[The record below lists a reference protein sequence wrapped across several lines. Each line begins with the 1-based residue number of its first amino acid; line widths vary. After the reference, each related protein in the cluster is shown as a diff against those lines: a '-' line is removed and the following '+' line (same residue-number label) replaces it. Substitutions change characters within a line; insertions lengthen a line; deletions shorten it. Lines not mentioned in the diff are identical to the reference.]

1 MVVSSVLIQQEGLDK
16 NAFFD
21 SIVEFANTRKDWT
34 EGIKESGIDNQG
46 EGRKY
51 YREYEIL
58 DLDSTKIKVLAQVQK
73 LDDDYYLLTLA
84 YIEGELEENE
94 KLAKTVI
101 DSIQYSDVEKK
112 GELELTEE
120 LSPLYQIDEFL
131 IMNVSKDTSLQVDDI
146 TRKVEEYYA
155 NIPADMTL
163 KDEEGYEY
171 LMSRDIAS
179 ADGNIYQI
187 MVPKDLEVIDDYDK
201 RFITYMNNGFI
212 IGMYARLLMKEESLK
227 DFLAV
232 NSKEYECENPFYEC
246 TNIKKTDVM
255 KCDDILY
262 QICTAERYDYDGN
275 LVPMAE
281 LKAAIPLGE
290 GDALAFSIEMRYSDY
305 NSETK
310 KYLEELER
318 YYGIPLMQFA
328 DLAEAYM
335 DMK

>member
-1 MVVSSVLIQQEGLDK
+1 
-16 NAFFD
+16 
-21 SIVEFANTRKDWT
+21 
-34 EGIKESGIDNQG
+34 
-46 EGRKY
+46 
-51 YREYEIL
+51 
-58 DLDSTKIKVLAQVQK
+58 
-73 LDDDYYLLTLA
+73 
-84 YIEGELEENE
+84 
-94 KLAKTVI
+94 
-101 DSIQYSDVEKK
+101 
-112 GELELTEE
+112 
-120 LSPLYQIDEFL
+120 
-131 IMNVSKDTSLQVDDI
+131 
-146 TRKVEEYYA
+146 
-155 NIPADMTL
+155 
-163 KDEEGYEY
+163 
-171 LMSRDIAS
+171 
-179 ADGNIYQI
+179 
-187 MVPKDLEVIDDYDK
+187 
-201 RFITYMNNGFI
+201 MNNGFI